1 MYELL
6 LVLVVILFL
15 GLRYRETFVVKYG
28 NPFNDEDVLSFEPNA
43 KGKRI
48 FALTPDTCPKDKP
61 DLDAGLCYPSCDEG
75 YHGVGPVCWADTVNV
90 GIGKVLLLKSCYESG
105 HIHSDDNSEW
115 ADGGLLCFERWGWD
129 NCAWKSI
136 FGCVGGVKGGGIRPK
151 QLSCDGYG
159 DRENVDALCYKK
171 CPVRRKRDG
180 TTGPWSH
187 VPAMPYL
194 CYEGSR
200 GLSYGRGVGGVPPLF
215 SFGE

>member
-215 SFGE
+215 AFGE